1 MLVCSLRD
9 IPVWP
14 ISHRCRTVRSGGFET
29 PKKMK
34 NMEMRSGLF
43 TQYAKPNST
52 YFYYKYVRS
61 ICKEKRT
68 YILKI
73 AKYSNWLRMV
83 LE

>member
-43 TQYAKPNST
+43 TQYAKPNS
-52 YFYYKYVRS
+52 
-61 ICKEKRT
+61 
-68 YILKI
+68 ILI
-73 AKYSNWLRMV
+73 VIISMFEACAKKNV
-83 LE
+83 PTF